1 MKQINCRETRAVMSL
16 CLSLEMIESML
27 LPGQRPI
34 RTIKQNNGESSRPQ
48 SHTYKTAVIWPVMQ
62 PSCVDRDKMTANS
75 SDTSSVLFHF
85 PLTFFSQPKECIHI
99 KQGRNFI
106 SVSAP
111 DPHFCPPKQS
121 FSNQSPEHGNL
132 KKARF
137 LSVCQRFFF
146 SKMMT

>member
-1 MKQINCRETRAVMSL
+1 MSPLRSLWTSARAAIRRSEVTADSRRRTEDMKQINCRETRAVMSL

-111 DPHFCPPKQS
+111 DPHFCPPK
-121 FSNQSPEHGNL
+121 
-132 KKARF
+132 
-137 LSVCQRFFF
+137 
-146 SKMMT
+146 